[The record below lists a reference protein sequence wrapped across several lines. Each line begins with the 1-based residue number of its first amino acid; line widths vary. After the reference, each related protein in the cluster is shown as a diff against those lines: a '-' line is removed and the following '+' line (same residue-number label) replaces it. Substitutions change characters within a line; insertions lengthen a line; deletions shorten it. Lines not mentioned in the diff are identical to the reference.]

1 MMNNQSVQM
10 LRNILEALMT
20 INTKGNDTITMSNV
34 LQALQNVIE
43 IESNQ
48 AKPQSTLPEIE
59 SNTEE

>member
-48 AKPQSTLPEIE
+48 VKPQSTLPEIE